1 VRDDAPLAPGT
12 VFGERYEIARLIGAG
27 TMGSV
32 YEATTSRG
40 DHVALKA
47 LATDDVKSDA
57 AERRARFEREAA
69 VSATLAHPN
78 IVPVLDHG
86 VDTATDTPFLIM
98 PLLRGEDLGR
108 ALERTG
114 ALEPGLCVGLF
125 VQACAGLEAAHRA
138 GVVHRDV
145 KPANLFLEEDT
156 TGAIVVKIADFGLA
170 KVFDDASPSLTA
182 SRRFMGTPHYVSPE
196 QATNAKRV
204 DARSDVWSLAM
215 SLYHALAGA
224 PAFARVRSFMQL
236 VLELTGPNGV
246 RPLQDAAPWID
257 GRLAR
262 VVHGAL
268 ISDLALRCPT
278 AADLGVALEMA
289 AGFDAAHARA
299 ARADI
304 RAASKARRAEHAEG
318 ADMPTSWDE
327 LLRFG

>member
-1 VRDDAPLAPGT
+1 
-12 VFGERYEIARLIGAG
+12 
-27 TMGSV
+27 MGSV
-32 YEATTSRG
+32 YEAVSSRG
-40 DHVALKA
+40 DRVALKA

-57 AERRARFEREAA
+57 AERRARFEREAS
-69 VSATLAHPN
+69 VSATLTHPN

-86 VDTATDTPFLIM
+86 VDTATDTPFLVM

-108 ALERTG
+108 ALDRTN
-114 ALEPGLCVGLF
+114 ALEPGLCVSLF

-145 KPANLFLEEDT
+145 KPANLFLEEDAA
-156 TGAIVVKIADFGLA
+156 GAIVVKIADFGLA
-170 KVFDDASPSLTA
+170 KVFDDATPSLTA

-246 RPLQDAAPWID
+246 RPLQDAAPWVD
-257 GRLAR
+257 GRIAR

-268 ISDLALRCPT
+268 ISEIALRCPT
-278 AADLGVALEMA
+278 AADLGVALEIA
-289 AGFDAAHARA
+289 AGFDVAHARV
-299 ARADI
+299 ARSDV
-304 RAASKARRAEHAEG
+304 RSASEARRGAHAEHA
-318 ADMPTSWDE
+318 DLPTSWDE

>member
-1 VRDDAPLAPGT
+1 VRDDAPLPTGT
-12 VFGERYEIARLIGAG
+12 VLGGRYEIARLIGAG

-32 YEATTSRG
+32 YEAVSSKGER
-40 DHVALKA
+40 VALKA
-47 LATDDVKSDA
+47 LATADVKSDVV
-57 AERRARFEREAA
+57 ERRARFEREAA
-69 VSATLAHPN
+69 VSATLNHPN

-86 VDTATDTPFLIM
+86 VETSTDTPFLIM

-108 ALERTG
+108 TLERTG
-114 ALEPGLCVGLF
+114 ALDPEACVALF
-125 VQACAGLEAAHRA
+125 VQSCAGLEAAHRA

-145 KPANLFLEEDT
+145 KPANLFLEEDAA
-156 TGAIVVKIADFGLA
+156 GAIVVKIADFGLA
-170 KVFDDASPSLTA
+170 KVFDDANPSLTA

-268 ISDLALRCPT
+268 ISDIALRCPT

-289 AGFDAAHARA
+289 AGFDVAHARTT
-299 ARADI
+299 RADV
-304 RAASKARRAEHAEG
+304 RSASEARRTTPSDR
-318 ADMPTSWDE
+318 ADLPTSWDE

>member
-1 VRDDAPLAPGT
+1 VRDDAPLPPGT
-12 VFGERYEIARLIGAG
+12 VLGDRYEIARLIGAG
-27 TMGSV
+27 TMGAV
-32 YEATTSRG
+32 YEAVG
-40 DHVALKA
+40 GEGEPVALKA
-47 LATDDVKSDA
+47 LATADSKGDA
-57 AERRARFEREAA
+57 AERRARFEREAS
-69 VSATLAHPN
+69 VSATLRHPN

-86 VDTATDTPFLIM
+86 VDGATDTPFLIM

-108 ALERTG
+108 TLERTSLLPP
-114 ALEPGLCVGLF
+114 AICVALF

-145 KPANLFLEEDT
+145 KPANLFLEEDA
-156 TGAIVVKIADFGLA
+156 TGAVVVKIADFGLA
-170 KVFDDASPSLTA
+170 KVFDDTSPSLTA

-215 SLYHALAGA
+215 SLYHALSGA

-246 RPLQDAAPWID
+246 RPLQDAAPWVD
-257 GRLAR
+257 GRIAR

-268 ISDLALRCPT
+268 IADIALRCPT
-278 AADLGVALEMA
+278 AADFGVALEMA
-289 AGFDAAHARA
+289 AGFDVAHARL

-304 RAASKARRAEHAEG
+304 AAASEAHRGARAEHA
-318 ADMPTSWDE
+318 DLPTSWDE

>member
-1 VRDDAPLAPGT
+1 VRDDAPFATGT
-12 VFGERYEIARLIGAG
+12 VLGGRYEVARLIGAG
-27 TMGSV
+27 TMGAV
-32 YEATTSRG
+32 YEAVGAKGER
-40 DHVALKA
+40 VALKA
-47 LATDDVKSDA
+47 LATAGSKSDA
-57 AERRARFEREAA
+57 AERRARFEREAS
-69 VSATLAHPN
+69 VSATLTHPN

-86 VDTATDTPFLIM
+86 VDAKTDTPFLVM

-108 ALERTG
+108 TLERTN
-114 ALEPGLCVGLF
+114 ALDPNVCVPLF

-145 KPANLFLEEDT
+145 KPANLFLEEDA
-156 TGAIVVKIADFGLA
+156 TGAVVVKIADFGLA

-215 SLYHALAGA
+215 SLYHALSGS

-246 RPLQDAAPWID
+246 RPLQEAAPWVD

-289 AGFDAAHARA
+289 AGFDVAHARLARQDVGA
-299 ARADI
+299 AGEGRRAT
-304 RAASKARRAEHAEG
+304 RAEHA
-318 ADMPTSWDE
+318 DLPTSWDE

>member
-1 VRDDAPLAPGT
+1 VRDDAPLPAGT
-12 VFGERYEIARLIGAG
+12 VLSGRYEIARLIGAG

-32 YEATTSRG
+32 YEAVGSQG
-40 DHVALKA
+40 DRVALKA
-47 LATDDVKSDA
+47 LASDPVKTDA
-57 AERRARFEREAA
+57 TERRARFAREAA
-69 VSATLAHPN
+69 LSATLTHPN

-86 VDTATDTPFLIM
+86 VDEATDTPFLIM

-114 ALEPGLCVGLF
+114 ALDPDVCVALF

-145 KPANLFLEEDT
+145 KPANLFLEEDAD
-156 TGAIVVKIADFGLA
+156 GAIVVKIADFGLA
-170 KVFDDASPSLTA
+170 KVFDDSAPSLTA

-246 RPLQDAAPWID
+246 RPLQDAAPWVD

-268 ISDLALRCPT
+268 LADLALRCPG
-278 AADLGVALEMA
+278 AGDFAVALEMA
-289 AGFDAAHARA
+289 AGFDAAHARTK
-299 ARADI
+299 RADV
-304 RAASKARRAEHAEG
+304 RPASEARRAVRADG

-327 LLRFG
+327 LLRVG